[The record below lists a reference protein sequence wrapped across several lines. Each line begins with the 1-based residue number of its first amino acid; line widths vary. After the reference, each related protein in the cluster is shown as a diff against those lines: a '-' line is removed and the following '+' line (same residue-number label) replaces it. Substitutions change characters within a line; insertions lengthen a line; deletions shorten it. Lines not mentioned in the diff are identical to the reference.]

1 MKSKCVNCK
10 SVLYDFEAYTCKCND
25 THKFCSICRFPF
37 NHKCTIDALKTNI
50 ENLTK
55 TIYKIEPRK
64 LELI

>member
-1 MKSKCVNCK
+1 MKYKCCNCK
-10 SVLYDFEAYTCKCND
+10 LSIYDSDSYTCKCTH

-55 TIYKIEPRK
+55 TIYKIEPKK
-64 LELI
+64 LEYI